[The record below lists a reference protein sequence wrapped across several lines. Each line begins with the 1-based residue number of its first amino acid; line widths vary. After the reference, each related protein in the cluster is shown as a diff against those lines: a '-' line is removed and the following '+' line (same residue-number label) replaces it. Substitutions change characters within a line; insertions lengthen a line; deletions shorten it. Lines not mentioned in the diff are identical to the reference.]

1 MDEKSCDIEIS
12 YFLVVPDIRRTNR
25 RSCDIKHDDLIVPI
39 FVLIISQEKSEL
51 SNYNNVTRS
60 PIFAYFALFSRRIPP
75 PWYLYIMQ
83 ISRGGVL
90 RENKAKHT
98 RVNTPR
104 KHSLAI
110 STVEG
115 SEMCLIKKCTHCSL
129 LKRYCSQARIAHGTQ
144 RWGYPIVTSFNRNGM
159 KLLFPYL
166 PICLEE

>member
-75 PWYLYIMQ
+75 PL
-83 ISRGGVL
+83 ISIYYTNIKGG
-90 RENKAKHT
+90 
-98 RVNTPR
+98 P
-104 KHSLAI
+104 
-110 STVEG
+110 
-115 SEMCLIKKCTHCSL
+115 
-129 LKRYCSQARIAHGTQ
+129 
-144 RWGYPIVTSFNRNGM
+144 P
-159 KLLFPYL
+159 
-166 PICLEE
+166 